1 MGNKIEA
8 LRAKLGVS
16 KTKFIVVCV
25 SVLMFIPLLAL
36 DLITKVVFEKVLLEK
51 GTIVVLRISF
61 TLNLFI
67 IRDALQDLVLIHSL
81 LISY

>member
-51 GTIVVLRISF
+51 GTIVVIKNF
-61 TLNLFI
+61 FHFE
-67 IRDALQDLVLIHSL
+67 LV
-81 LISY
+81 Y